1 MICRVYVAKGRMQEA
16 EELFYDMLKDGHT
29 VDATIYNCLVKGYCD
44 NRCYVTATRVFKEM
58 IDRRYVI
65 NLTRFS
71 TLVSELCGKE
81 KLFEAKELFKEMS
94 KSCLIIDVDTYE
106 GLWMNV

>member
-1 MICRVYVAKGRMQEA
+1 MQEA

-29 VDATIYNCLVKGYCD
+29 VDVTIYNCLVKGYCD
-44 NRCYVTATRVFKEM
+44 NRCFVTATRVLKEL
-58 IDRRYVI
+58 IDGRYVI
-65 NLTRFS
+65 NLASFS
-71 TLVSELCGKE
+71 TLVSELCAKE